1 MGCFHTR
8 RSMGVNWK
16 NMLTK
21 AVTIEKLRLCLTTID
36 FWTWVQRSEL
46 LQHSLYWEDMEF
58 DILMGD
64 LWDVNEG

>member
-1 MGCFHTR
+1 MECFHMR

-21 AVTIEKLRLCLTTID
+21 AVTIEKLRLCSTSID

-46 LQHSLYWEDMEF
+46 LQHSLCWEGMEL
-58 DILMGD
+58 DTLMGD
-64 LWDVNEG
+64 LWDVYEG